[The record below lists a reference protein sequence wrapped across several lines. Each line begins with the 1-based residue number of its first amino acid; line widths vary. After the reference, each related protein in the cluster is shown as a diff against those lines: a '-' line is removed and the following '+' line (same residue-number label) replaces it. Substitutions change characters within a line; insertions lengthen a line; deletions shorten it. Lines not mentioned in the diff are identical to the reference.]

1 MATKPRKQRAEN
13 AARRHLQMVEATLRS
28 VARNGLAATTLA
40 SVSQETGL
48 SQGVAVFYFETK
60 SKLLA
65 AAFRHHYEV
74 YRRNWRAGLEA
85 LPPEADAAARL
96 AALIRADFGPVVF
109 NREALSVW
117 HAYWGESTARPI
129 YAEISEEFD
138 SQRADVL
145 GEICAELL
153 EGDAARGRAMAAT
166 IDALTDG
173 FWLRAYLSTIW
184 RGPEPYLALTV
195 AALQRLLP
203 EAAEALGREF
213 ADLDLDA

>member
-1 MATKPRKQRAEN
+1 MATKPRKPRVEN
-13 AARRHLQMVEATLRS
+13 TARRHLQMVEATLRS

-40 SVSQETGL
+40 SVSQEAGL

-74 YRRNWRAGLEA
+74 YLRNWQGALAALGEA
-85 LPPEADAAARL
+85 APPAARL
-96 AALIRADFGPVVF
+96 GALIRADFGPVVF
-109 NREALSVW
+109 NREALAVW

-138 SQRADVL
+138 DKRSEVL
-145 GEICAELL
+145 GAICAELL
-153 EGDAARGRAMAAT
+153 GGDTERGADAAAT

-173 FWLRAYLSTIW
+173 FWLRAYLSNVW
-184 RGPEPYLALTV
+184 RGPEPFLKLTV
-195 AALQRLLP
+195 AMMQRLMP
-203 EAAEALGREF
+203 EVADAIGEEF
-213 ADLDLDA
+213 QDLQ